1 MSNPIYQQ
9 TIMIGGLDIMVEL
22 IQDYVRSESKSIL
35 SGLGENDLSR
45 EVTIPYELADW
56 NRMNRSEDEAQDAK
70 EHKIVRAVLIKVAA
84 HYGYHTGQIVLL
96 SKILHPTDEHL
107 TGLYH

>member
-1 MSNPIYQQ
+1 
-9 TIMIGGLDIMVEL
+9 MVEL